1 MGLMVYSLDSI
12 PVNAG
17 RDYFVYLLDYGWD
30 EPISNALRNNFDE
43 MAKIAAKNRAVII
56 KGTEAAHFEN
66 EVMSWHHINNEDA
79 GGLLPALLI
88 TNKHAAYFRD
98 NHKYGYSD
106 RNVLRV
112 EDNDDNM
119 KMILVPFKRFCSSS
133 VDAVTLIQKIF
144 TDIESGKDLSD
155 FKIAK
160 QMKKGIGHALV
171 DSLILEPNFSGIG
184 FSFNKF
190 KKYITGE

>member
-1 MGLMVYSLDSI
+1 MGLMVYSLDNI
-12 PVNAG
+12 PVNAN

-66 EVMSWHHINNEDA
+66 EVMSWHHINNDEA
-79 GGLLPALLI
+79 EGLLPALLI

-98 NHKYGYSD
+98 NREYGFTNK
-106 RNVLRV
+106 NVLRI

-119 KMILVPFKRFCSSS
+119 KMILVPFKRFCSSA
-133 VDAVTLIQKIF
+133 VEAVTLIQKIF
-144 TDIESGKDLSD
+144 KDIEAGKNLSD

-160 QMKKGIGHALV
+160 EMKKGIGHALV

-184 FSFNKF
+184 FSFNRF
-190 KKYITGE
+190 KKFIKSE

>member
-1 MGLMVYSLDSI
+1 MGLMVYSLDNI
-12 PVNAG
+12 PVNAS

-30 EPISNALRNNFDE
+30 EPISNALRSNFDE

-66 EVMSWHHINNEDA
+66 EVMSWHHINNEEA
-79 GGLLPALLI
+79 EGLLPALLI

-98 NHKYGYSD
+98 NHAYGFSD
-106 RNVLRV
+106 KSVLRV
-112 EDNDDNM
+112 EDNEDNM
-119 KMILVPFKRFCSSS
+119 KMILVPFKRFCAS
-133 VDAVTLIQKIF
+133 AVEAVNLIQKIF
-144 TDIESGKDLSD
+144 KDIESGKDLSD

-160 QMKKGIGHALV
+160 EMKKGIGKALV

-190 KKYITGE
+190 KNFIKGE